1 LTPHHAHSLHSQ
13 HFAFRDDPPV
23 ASIHP
28 DAPERQGLASG
39 QAIQVVS
46 PQGQIPARLEPDP
59 GVPPGI
65 LKIDQG
71 WWHRSGAVNRLT
83 RDILSDMGENA
94 AYFETFCRIEP
105 APDKQGGHT
114 P

>member
-1 LTPHHAHSLHSQ
+1 
-13 HFAFRDDPPV
+13 V

-28 DAPERQGLASG
+28 DAPERQGLVSG

-46 PQGQIPARLEPDP
+46 PQGRIPARLEPDP

-71 WWHRSGAVNRLT
+71 WWHQSGAVNRLT
-83 RDILSDMGENA
+83 NDTLSDMGENA
-94 AYFETFCRIEP
+94 AFFETFCRIEP

-114 P
+114 S